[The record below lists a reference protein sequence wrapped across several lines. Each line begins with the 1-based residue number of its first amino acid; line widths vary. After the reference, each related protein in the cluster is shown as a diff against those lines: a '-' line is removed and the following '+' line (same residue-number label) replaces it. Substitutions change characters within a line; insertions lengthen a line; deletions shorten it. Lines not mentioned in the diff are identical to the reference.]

1 MDNVIAYQERTRSMD
16 IATLDHI
23 CRLSKLN
30 FTEEEQQKA
39 LAEMSDIIG
48 LMDTIKEYDIT
59 YDDTKDHNEI
69 RYDDLRKDIPEPSFP
84 TEKLQQNTTPR
95 DNCYVVPKM
104 ME

>member
-1 MDNVIAYQERTRSMD
+1 MD

-23 CRLSKLN
+23 CKLSKLN

-69 RYDDLRKDIPEPSFP
+69 RYADLREDKAEPSFP

>member
-1 MDNVIAYQERTRSMD
+1 MD

-23 CRLSKLN
+23 CALSKLN
-30 FTEEEQQKA
+30 FSDDEKQTA
-39 LAEMSDIIG
+39 LAEMSDIIE

-69 RYDDLRKDIPEPSFP
+69 GYGELRKDIPAPSFP
-84 TEKLQQNTTPR
+84 TDKLQQNTNPR

>member
-1 MDNVIAYQERTRSMD
+1 MD

-30 FTEEEQQKA
+30 FTEEEQEKA

-69 RYDDLRKDIPEPSFP
+69 RYDDLRKDIPAPSFP

>member
-1 MDNVIAYQERTRSMD
+1 MD
-16 IATLDHI
+16 IASFEHI
-23 CRLSKLN
+23 CNLSKLN
-30 FTEEEQQKA
+30 YSGAEQEKVIS
-39 LAEMSDIIG
+39 EMSDIID

-69 RYDDLRKDIPEPSFP
+69 AYGDLREDLPAASFP
-84 TEKLQQNTTPR
+84 AEKLQQNTAPK

>member
-1 MDNVIAYQERTRSMD
+1 MDT
-16 IATLDHI
+16 ATLDHI
-23 CRLSKLN
+23 SELSKLN
-30 FTEEEQQKA
+30 FTDEEKETMLSQ
-39 LAEMSDIIG
+39 MTDIIG

-69 RYDDLRKDIPEPSFP
+69 RYADLRKDIPEPSFP

-104 ME
+104 RE

>member
-1 MDNVIAYQERTRSMD
+1 MD

-23 CRLSKLN
+23 CKLSKLN
-30 FTEEEQQKA
+30 FTEEEQEKA

-69 RYDDLRKDIPEPSFP
+69 RYDDLRRDIPAPSFP
-84 TEKLQQNTTPR
+84 TEKLQQNTAPR